1 MPARSLLR
9 CNDVTGWRVVS
20 KGRVMVLNF
29 IDHERVASQQVNGFG
44 RSDRPRGKA
53 GAWTREL
60 RYEGR

>member
-1 MPARSLLR
+1 
-9 CNDVTGWRVVS
+9 
-20 KGRVMVLNF
+20 MVLNF